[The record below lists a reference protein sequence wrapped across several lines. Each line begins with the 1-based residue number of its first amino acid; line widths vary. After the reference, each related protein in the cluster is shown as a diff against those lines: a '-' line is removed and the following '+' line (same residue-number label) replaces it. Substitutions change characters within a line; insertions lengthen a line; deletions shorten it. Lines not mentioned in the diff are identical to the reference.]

1 MIGIWHSY
9 TDVFLYVAGIAMLA
23 TFGLPLLL
31 VPQHWARL
39 FRWEVPQPK
48 NFVLFLSRSLG
59 IIISLMAVFAFRVTN
74 SPEAEPFFF
83 DLMLGLFVGMIAL
96 HVYGAIRKIQPITET
111 IEILLWVF
119 LLLIT
124 LCFYP
129 I

>member
-31 VPQHWARL
+31 VPQYWARF
-39 FRWEVPQPK
+39 FRWEMPQP
-48 NFVLFLSRSLG
+48 NTFVLFLSRSLG
-59 IIISLMAVFAFRVTN
+59 IIISLMAVFAFRATN
-74 SPEAEPFFF
+74 SPEAKPFFF

-96 HVYGAIRKIQPITET
+96 HVYGAIRKVQPITET
-111 IEILLWVF
+111 AEILLWVALF
-119 LLLIT
+119 VIT

-129 I
+129 V